1 MEFESYTVLDRRN
14 QNDAAKLVKSSN
26 FIILGGGHVPTQNR
40 FFGEIRLKELLEDFD
55 GVIFGISAGSMNSAE
70 EVYAQPELEGESLDP
85 NYVRFILGLGLTKTK
100 LLPHYQDT
108 KDSCLDGKRLFEDIT
123 YPDSMGH
130 TFIAIPDGSYLY
142 SEDGKE
148 ELMREHFVISD
159 GGIV

>member
-1 MEFESYTVLDRRN
+1 M
-14 QNDAAKLVKSSN
+14 
-26 FIILGGGHVPTQNR
+26 
-40 FFGEIRLKELLEDFD
+40 
-55 GVIFGISAGSMNSAE
+55 
-70 EVYAQPELEGESLDP
+70 
-85 NYVRFILGLGLTKTK
+85 

-108 KDSCLDGKRLFEDIT
+108 KDSYLDGKRLFEDIT

-148 ELMREHFVISD
+148 ELMGEYFVISD